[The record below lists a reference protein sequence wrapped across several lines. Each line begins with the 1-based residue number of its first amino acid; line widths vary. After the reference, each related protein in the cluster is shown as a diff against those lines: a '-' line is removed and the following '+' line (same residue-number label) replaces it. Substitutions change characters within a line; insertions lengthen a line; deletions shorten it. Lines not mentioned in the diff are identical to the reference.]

1 MASRQNHPSRLGI
14 VPHSSWASLIST
26 PANKY
31 SPRNYRC
38 LFLGIIALALLFA
51 AYESQLSRAKG
62 IQPGYFT
69 VKPHEPMPLREIDE
83 PPAEYERVIDAKKY
97 LEAPMA
103 SKAGAHPDLTVSL
116 VFIVESRETALNGED
131 VPSQYVVQL
140 PPGLVANF
148 GSVPAC
154 KLFVFNSTVYDNET
168 PHCSP
173 ASQLGVVSVLYGGE
187 LRDRSY
193 PLYKIDIQNLY
204 GTHGEHLAAI
214 GFPYELITQRVPI
227 ILRADLRTDSDYG
240 LTLTGRG
247 RFPEF
252 TPAPFFTFWGDP
264 WSPAHDRE
272 RWNPETQQWGAS
284 VDEPPVPLITT
295 SSNCSSGVLESK
307 VQVQY
312 WFEPERWFPDNPEDF
327 AYRSFLPEATGCE
340 TEDFDPRGAISPTS
354 NAPDSST
361 GLNVNLEAPSHG
373 TDGQESPPLKDLNVT
388 LPAGM
393 SVNPATLNGM
403 EGCTPSQ
410 IGLMDAGAPGS
421 TSMHFAVGEAHC
433 PDASKI
439 GTGIADTPLADEPVK
454 VGLYFATPYENP
466 FHSLMALYVV
476 FESLGFTIKLA
487 AKVEADPITGQLTTK
502 MEGLPQLPLER
513 FNLKVFD
520 GPRAPLSN
528 PEACG
533 VGSGSATLDPWS
545 APESGPPQSIQTRTT
560 FNVADGQSMCPNSG
574 ASSPAPVLTA
584 GLKDVGAGGVSPFIF
599 RIERPQGSPSLK
611 AITLKL
617 PRGVAAN
624 LQVVSFCG
632 NASIELA
639 EGRNDRGGGILEQQ
653 DPSCPMGSKVGSVVI
668 GTGTGS
674 SPVFSKG
681 AVYLAG
687 PYKGAPLSLVVIT
700 PAVAGGSGEPLV
712 DLGTVVVRV
721 GLQVDPL
728 TGQITAISDSLP
740 QIIDGIPLRVDDIRL
755 LFDQPD
761 FVRSPTSCNG
771 MKVDAEIEG
780 PEGSETSLVN
790 RFQLGGCRRLR
801 FRPKLKVSIDSG
813 GDRRSEPSLQAV
825 VTARPGEANISGA
838 RITFPAS
845 LAEDR
850 IQARNA
856 CPWGLLL
863 KGTCSRKSIYGH
875 AVAWSPLLPGPL
887 SGPVYATAKH
897 GQPDLALALNG
908 RVSLIALGKV
918 GMKRGRLQVTF
929 SGLPDLPL
937 SRLRLSLRGGSRG
950 VSISKR
956 HLCGR
961 AQTVV
966 GRFSAQSGSVST
978 SRTIVEIRKLCTG
991 RVHVNH
997 PKRKQLGDGRSHG
1010 F

>member
-1 MASRQNHPSRLGI
+1 MGVI
-14 VPHSSWASLIST
+14 V
-26 PANKY
+26 
-31 SPRNYRC
+31 
-38 LFLGIIALALLFA
+38 LALLFA
-51 AYESQLSRAKG
+51 AYESQSSRAKG

-69 VKPHEPMPLREIDE
+69 VKPHESMPLREIDE

-97 LEAPMA
+97 LEAPA
-103 SKAGAHPDLTVSL
+103 VSHAGAHPDLTVSL

-140 PPGLVANF
+140 PPGLTANF
-148 GSVPAC
+148 GSIPAC
-154 KLFVFNSTVYDNET
+154 KLTAFDSTVYDNET
-168 PHCSP
+168 PHCSA

-214 GFPYELITQRVPI
+214 GFPYELITERVPI

-264 WSPAHDRE
+264 WSPTHDRE
-272 RWNPETQQWGAS
+272 RWNPETQQWSAS
-284 VDEPPVPLITT
+284 VDEPLVPLITT
-295 SSNCSSGVLESK
+295 SSDCNSGVLESK

-312 WFEPERWFPDNPEDF
+312 WFEPERWFPDDPEDF

-340 TEDFDPRGAISPTS
+340 TEEFDPRGAISRTT
-354 NAPDSST
+354 NAPGAST
-361 GLNVNLEAPSHG
+361 GLNVDLEIPRHG
-373 TDGQESPPLKDLNVT
+373 ATGQEAPPLKDLTIT

-393 SVNPATLNGM
+393 SANPATLNGM
-403 EGCTPSQ
+403 EGCSPSQ
-410 IGLMDAGAPGS
+410 VGLMSPSAPVPS
-421 TSMHFAVGEAHC
+421 PIHFELGEAHC

-439 GTGIADTPLADEPVK
+439 GIGTADTPLADEPVK

-487 AKVEADPITGQLTTK
+487 AKVEADPITGQLAVK
-502 MEGLPQLPLER
+502 LEGLPQLPLEWVK
-513 FNLKVFD
+513 LKVFD
-520 GPRAPLSN
+520 GPRAPISN
-528 PEACG
+528 PEICG
-533 VGSGSATLDPWS
+533 VGSASATLDPWS
-545 APESGPPQSIQTRTT
+545 SPESGPPQSVQTVTT
-560 FNVADGQSMCPNSG
+560 FNATGEGQSTCLIPGS
-574 ASSPAPVLTA
+574 SSPAPVLTA
-584 GLKDVGAGGVSPFIF
+584 GLRDVAAGGASPFIF
-599 RIERPQGSPSLK
+599 RIERPQGSQGVK

-617 PRGVAAN
+617 PRGMAAN
-624 LQVVSFCG
+624 LQAVSLCG

-639 EGRNDRGGGILEQQ
+639 EGRKDRGGGALEQQ
-653 DPSCPMGSKVGSVVI
+653 DPSCPTGSKVGSDVI
-668 GTGTGS
+668 GAGTGS

-687 PYKGAPLSLVVIT
+687 PYKGAPLSLAVIT
-700 PAVAGGSGEPLV
+700 PAMAGGSRGGPLV

-721 GLQVDPL
+721 ALQVDPR
-728 TGQITAISDSLP
+728 TGQITAITDPLP
-740 QIIDGIPLRVDDIRL
+740 QIIDGIPLRVHDIRL
-755 LFDQPD
+755 LFDRAD
-761 FVRSPTSCNG
+761 FVQSPTSCAG

-780 PEGSETSLVN
+780 PEGSKASPVN

-801 FRPKLKVSIDSG
+801 FRPKLKVAIDGKG
-813 GDRRSEPSLQAV
+813 GRRRAPSLQAV
-825 VTARPGEANISGA
+825 VTARPGDANISGV

-845 LAEDR
+845 VAEDR
-850 IQARNA
+850 IQVRDA
-856 CPWGLLL
+856 CPWNALL
-863 KGTCSRKSIYGH
+863 KGNCSRRSIYGH
-875 AVAWSPLLPGPL
+875 AVAWSPLLPEPL
-887 SGPVYATAKH
+887 SGPVYATAKN

-908 RVSLIALGKV
+908 QVSLIALGKV
-918 GMKRGRLQVTF
+918 GSKQGRLQVAF

-937 SRLRLSLRGGSRG
+937 LRIRLSLRGGSRG
-950 VSISKR
+950 VSIGMS

-961 AQTVV
+961 SRTVV
-966 GRFSAQSGSVST
+966 GRFSAHSGSVST
-978 SRTIVEIRKLCTG
+978 KRPIIGIGKLCAG

-997 PKRKQLGDGRSHG
+997 PKRKQAR
-1010 F
+1010 

>member
-1 MASRQNHPSRLGI
+1 MASRQSHPPRLGT
-14 VPHSSWASLIST
+14 VTHFAWASLISAPT
-26 PANKY
+26 NKCR
-31 SPRNYRC
+31 PRNYCC
-38 LFLGIIALALLFA
+38 LFLGVIVLALLFA
-51 AYESQLSRAKG
+51 AYESQPSRAKG

-69 VKPHEPMPLREIDE
+69 VKPHESMPLREIDE

-97 LEAPMA
+97 LEAPA
-103 SKAGAHPDLTVSL
+103 VSQAGAHPDLTVSL

-140 PPGLVANF
+140 PPGLAANF
-148 GSVPAC
+148 GSIPAC
-154 KLFVFNSTVYDNET
+154 KLTAFDSTVYDNET
-168 PHCSP
+168 PHCSA

-187 LRDRSY
+187 LPDRSY

-204 GTHGEHLAAI
+204 GIHGEHLAAI
-214 GFPYELITQRVPI
+214 GFPYELITERVPI

-264 WSPAHDRE
+264 WSPTHDRE

-284 VDEPPVPLITT
+284 VDEPLVPFITT
-295 SSNCSSGVLESK
+295 SSDCNSGVLESK

-312 WFEPERWFPDNPEDF
+312 WFEPERWFPDDPEDF

-340 TEDFDPRGAISPTS
+340 AEEFDPRGAISPTS
-354 NAPDSST
+354 NALGSST

-373 TDGQESPPLKDLNVT
+373 ANSQESPPLKDLDIT
-388 LPAGM
+388 LPTGM

-410 IGLMDAGAPGS
+410 IGLMDSGAPGS
-421 TSMHFAVGEAHC
+421 TSIHFAVGEAHC

-439 GTGIADTPLADEPVK
+439 GTGTADTPLADEPVK

-466 FHSLMALYVV
+466 FHSLMALYAV

-487 AKVEADPITGQLTTK
+487 AKVEADPNTGQLTTK

-513 FNLKVFD
+513 LNLKVFD
-520 GPRAPLSN
+520 GPRAPLST
-528 PEACG
+528 PETCG
-533 VGSGSATLDPWS
+533 VGAGSATLDPWS
-545 APESGPPQSIQTRTT
+545 APESGPPQSIQTGTT
-560 FNVADGQSMCPNSG
+560 FIAAAGQGTCSTSG
-574 ASSPAPVLTA
+574 APSPAPVLTA
-584 GLKDVGAGGVSPFIF
+584 GLRDVAAGGASPFIF

-624 LQVVSFCG
+624 LQGISFCG
-632 NASIELA
+632 NASIEQA
-639 EGRNDRGGGILEQQ
+639 ERRDDRGGGVLEQQ
-653 DPSCPMGSKVGSVVI
+653 DPSCPMGSKVGSAVI
-668 GTGTGS
+668 GAGTGS

-687 PYKGAPLSLVVIT
+687 PYKGAPLSLAVIT
-700 PAVAGGSGEPLV
+700 PAMAGGSRGEPLV

-721 GLQVDPL
+721 ALQVDPR
-728 TGQITAISDSLP
+728 TGQTTAITDPLP
-740 QIIDGIPLRVDDIRL
+740 QIIDGIPLRVYDIRL
-755 LFDQPD
+755 LFDRAG
-761 FVRSPTSCNG
+761 FVQSPTSCAV

-780 PEGSETSLVN
+780 PEGSKASPVN

-801 FRPKLKVSIDSG
+801 FRPKLKVAIDG
-813 GDRRSEPSLQAV
+813 KGDRRRAPSLQAV
-825 VTARPGEANISGA
+825 VTARPGDANISGV

-845 LAEDR
+845 VADDR
-850 IQARNA
+850 IQARDA
-856 CPWGLLL
+856 CPWNAVL
-863 KGTCSRKSIYGH
+863 KGNCSRRSIYGH

-887 SGPVYATAKH
+887 SGPAYATVKN
-897 GQPDLALALNG
+897 GQPDLALTLNG
-908 RVSLIALGKV
+908 QVSLIALGKV
-918 GMKRGRLQVTF
+918 GSKGGRLRVAF

-937 SRLRLSLRGGSRG
+937 SRIRLSLRGGSRG
-950 VSISKR
+950 VSIGKSQ
-956 HLCGR
+956 LCGR
-961 AQTVV
+961 SRTVV
-966 GRFSAQSGSVST
+966 GRFSAHSGSVST
-978 SRTIVEIRKLCTG
+978 KRPIIGTGKLCAG

-997 PKRKQLGDGRSHG
+997 PKPKQAR
-1010 F
+1010 